1 MAMDGLP
8 EGFLL
13 PAGWGQLLQAAPI
26 LKRRW
31 RRYREENGNSRSI
44 LWVSSSGGKYRR
56 RGHREGPQGSQEAPW
71 RDLGWGRARDPS
83 GVPVVAP
90 LSSFGVSGGFR
101 DADFLYNFAGIFG
114 ALLMAENLKY
124 KNSRKQELAT

>member
-1 MAMDGLP
+1 MAMDGLS
-8 EGFLL
+8 EGV
-13 PAGWGQLLQAAPI
+13 PPSGRVPGQLLQAAPI

-44 LWVSSSGGKYRR
+44 LGVSSSGGTYRR

-71 RDLGWGRARDPS
+71 RGIGWGRARDPS

-90 LSSFGVSGGFR
+90 SPPLVIPEASGTLIFYII
-101 DADFLYNFAGIFG
+101 FLEFLEHF
-114 ALLMAENLKY
+114 
-124 KNSRKQELAT
+124 